1 MGLRLDVNCMLAE
14 RIGKRGITRQQVEGM
29 RPAADQARA
38 RLLALDSGPQA
49 DRIKAGEEWL
59 ALPHQPN
66 ALLNRIVEASD
77 AFIENFEDIIILGI
91 GGSKLGADM
100 LMKALASPHYNEFPL
115 ARKNRARVHFEGDN
129 LSPDSLHSL
138 LENCIP
144 SRTGV
149 IVISKSGE
157 TTETKAAFLILKD
170 WLRKDPKVGRL
181 GDHIIAVTDPAKGEL
196 RKEVI
201 ANNYISFEVP
211 EGVGGRWSVLSPV
224 GLLPAAVL
232 GIEIEALLKG
242 AASAKAA
249 CLSEDIWQN
258 PALLMASLQHLYNI
272 ERGVN
277 IEMVMPFDGQLFGL
291 SRWYQ
296 QLLAESLGKK
306 DNLEGKVV
314 NVGRTPVAL
323 VGTLDLHSVH
333 QLDAEGPYD
342 KTVTFVT
349 VEGFAGDITINDPAN
364 SFLHGKKLSETQSA
378 ARQGTEYSLLVEGR
392 PSANYI
398 ISRRDAAHLGALL
411 MTMMFAVTYEGDL
424 LGINSKDQPGV
435 EGYKRAMYGQLGK
448 PGFEEVARQMS
459 AVPAD
464 PQYILTI

>member
-1 MGLRLDVNCMLAE
+1 MEFRLDVNCLMAE
-14 RIGKRGITRQQVEGM
+14 RIGKRGIERQQVDSL
-29 RPAADQARA
+29 RNKALLARN
-38 RLLALDSGPQA
+38 RLLALDSGPQTK
-49 DRIKAGEEWL
+49 RIEAGEEWL
-59 ALPHQPN
+59 ALPNQDK
-66 ALLNRIVEASD
+66 ALIRKIVEAGE
-77 AFIENFEDIIILGI
+77 AFAESFEDVIVLGI

-115 ARKNRARVHFEGDN
+115 ARKNRSRVHFEGDN

-138 LENCIP
+138 LENCTP

-170 WLRKDPKVGRL
+170 WLRKGVGRL
-181 GDHIIAVTDPAKGEL
+181 GDHIVAITDPAKGEL
-196 RKEVI
+196 RKEVT
-201 ANNYISFEVP
+201 AEGYTSFEAP
-211 EGVGGRWSVLSPV
+211 EGVGGRFSVLSPV
-224 GLLPAAVL
+224 GLVPAAVL
-232 GIEIEALLKG
+232 GIEIEALLGG
-242 AASAKAA
+242 AAQAKKA
-249 CLSEDIWQN
+249 CLKEDLWQN
-258 PALLMASLQHLYNI
+258 PALLMAALQYLYYT

-277 IEMVMPFDGQLFGL
+277 IEMMMPFDGQLFGL

-306 DNLEGKVV
+306 HDLAGKVV

-323 VGTLDLHSVH
+323 VGTSDLHSVH

-349 VEGFAGDITINDPAN
+349 VNNFAGDLVINDPRN
-364 SFLHGKKLSETQSA
+364 SFLHGKKMSEAQKA
-378 ARQGTEYSLLVEGR
+378 ARLGTEFSLSVEGR

-398 ISRRDAAHLGALL
+398 IERRDAEHLGALL
-411 MTMMFAVTYEGDL
+411 MTMMFAVTYEGNL
-424 LGINSKDQPGV
+424 LDVNSKDQPGV
-435 EGYKRAMYGQLGK
+435 EGYKRAMYAQLGK
-448 PGFEEVARQMS
+448 PGFEEIAKQLQ

-464 PQYILTI
+464 PRYVLKI

>member
-1 MGLRLDVNCMLAE
+1 
-14 RIGKRGITRQQVEGM
+14 
-29 RPAADQARA
+29 
-38 RLLALDSGPQA
+38 
-49 DRIKAGEEWL
+49 
-59 ALPHQPN
+59 
-66 ALLNRIVEASD
+66 
-77 AFIENFEDIIILGI
+77 
-91 GGSKLGADM
+91 M
-100 LMKALASPHYNEFPL
+100 LMKALASPHYNEFSL
-115 ARKNRARVHFEGDN
+115 ARKNRSRVHFEGDN

-196 RKEVI
+196 RKEVT

-364 SFLHGKKLSETQSA
+364 SFLHGKKLSEAQSA

-398 ISRRDAAHLGALL
+398 ISWRDAAHLGALL
-411 MTMMFAVTYEGDL
+411 MTMMFAVTYEGNL
-424 LGINSKDQPGV
+424 LEINSKDQPGV

-464 PQYILTI
+464 PRYVLSII

>member
-14 RIGKRGITRQQVEGM
+14 RIGSRGITRQQVEGM

-49 DRIKAGEEWL
+49 DRIKTGEEWL

-66 ALLNRIVEASD
+66 ALLNRIVETSD
-77 AFIENFEDIIILGI
+77 AFIENFEDVIVLGI

-100 LMKALASPHYNEFPL
+100 LMKALVSPHYNEFPL
-115 ARKNRARVHFEGDN
+115 ARKNRPRVHFEGDN

-138 LENCIP
+138 LENCTP

-170 WLRKDPKVGRL
+170 WLRNGLGAGRL

-196 RKEVI
+196 RKEVA

-232 GIEIEALLKG
+232 GIEIKALLKG
-242 AASAKAA
+242 AASVKTA
-249 CLSEDIWQN
+249 CLGEEIWQN
-258 PALLMASLQHLYNI
+258 PALLMAALQHLYNL
-272 ERGVN
+272 EKGVN

-306 DNLEGKVV
+306 HNLNGLVV
-314 NVGRTPVAL
+314 NAGRTPVAL
-323 VGTLDLHSVH
+323 VGTSDLHSVH
-333 QLDAEGPYD
+333 QLDA
-342 KTVTFVT
+342 K
-349 VEGFAGDITINDPAN
+349 ALMI
-364 SFLHGKKLSETQSA
+364 
-378 ARQGTEYSLLVEGR
+378 RRSLL
-392 PSANYI
+392 
-398 ISRRDAAHLGALL
+398 
-411 MTMMFAVTYEGDL
+411 
-424 LGINSKDQPGV
+424 
-435 EGYKRAMYGQLGK
+435 
-448 PGFEEVARQMS
+448 
-459 AVPAD
+459 
-464 PQYILTI
+464 